1 MADVKWIK
9 LSTDIFDNR
18 KIRQIECLPDGDSI
32 IVIWVKLMCLAG
44 EINDCGMVYFTREIP
59 YTDQMLAQQF
69 NRPLTTVQMA
79 LNTFQQFGMVELIDN
94 ILHISNWEKYQN
106 IEGLEKI
113 REQTR
118 KRVAKCR
125 ENKRLLLESNVT
137 CNVTVTDSNATEED
151 IEEDKDID
159 IEVDKKKTDYNGIMD
174 AYNTICPSFPAI
186 RSLSEARKKAIK
198 ASLNTYTVEDIHE
211 VFRKAEASDFLKG
224 KNDRNWQAN
233 FDWIMKDANIAK
245 ILDGNYDNRVQQPSS
260 NKTAQQ
266 LDEFYDMAAR
276 WAEGG

>member
-44 EINDCGMVYFTREIP
+44 EINDCGRVYFTREIP

-79 LNTFQQFGMVELIDN
+79 LNTFQHFGMIELIDN

-174 AYNTICPSFPAI
+174 AYNTICPSFPSI

-198 ASLNTYTVEDIHE
+198 ARLNTYTVEDIHE
-211 VFRKAEASDFLKG
+211 AFRKAEASDFLKG

-233 FDWIMKDANIAK
+233 FDWIMKDANMAK
-245 ILDGNYDNRVQQPSS
+245 ILDGNYDNRVQQPSL

-266 LDEFYDMAAR
+266 LDDFYDMAAR

>member
-9 LSTDIFDNR
+9 LSTGIFDNR
-18 KIRQIECLPDGDSI
+18 KIRQIESLPDGDSI
-32 IVIWVKLMCLAG
+32 IVIWVKLLCLAG

-69 NRPLTTVQMA
+69 NRPLTTIQMA

-118 KRVAKCR
+118 KRVAKHR
-125 ENKRLLLESNVT
+125 ENKKLLVSNVT
-137 CNVTVTDSNATEED
+137 GNATVTDGNATD
-151 IEEDKDID
+151 IDKEEDKDID
-159 IEVDKKKTDYNGIMD
+159 IEEKNRVDYNGIMD
-174 AYNTICPSFPAI
+174 AYNSLCPSFPSI
-186 RSLSEARKKAIK
+186 KSLSEARKKAIK
-198 ASLNTYTVEDIHE
+198 ARLNSYTIENIYE
-211 VFRKAEASDFLKG
+211 AFRKAEASDFLKG

-233 FDWIMKDANIAK
+233 FDWIIKDANMAK
-245 ILDGNYDNRVQQPSS
+245 ILDGNYDNRAGH
-260 NKTAQQ
+260 NKAATM
-266 LDEFYDMAAR
+266 LDESYRMMKE
-276 WAEGG
+276 WSET